1 MKLQHRCFIVN
12 FKTFFRHFGQSLIK
26 ENYHNSRTSDG
37 ADMKLGPVPKLD
49 KRNKTTSKKFDD
61 DVNLEIAMSTAK
73 LEQYG
78 SRSPDRQSV
87 KLTFLLK
94 VTFYLIKTDNR
105 TNKISNSSNTIAL
118 SKGTIFAKNDD
129 FLQRKM
135 LISAKLRG
143 TSYLKVSFLKLH
155 MCVYLPSK
163 FQVPSIILTSFI
175 QGVALIR
182 SHIFRNIFLMI

>member
-1 MKLQHRCFIVN
+1 M
-12 FKTFFRHFGQSLIK
+12 
-26 ENYHNSRTSDG
+26 
-37 ADMKLGPVPKLD
+37 
-49 KRNKTTSKKFDD
+49 
-61 DVNLEIAMSTAK
+61 
-73 LEQYG
+73 
-78 SRSPDRQSV
+78 
-87 KLTFLLK
+87 LK

-182 SHIFRNIFLMI
+182 SHIFRNIFLMIWKDWSFCGQNLQYLAILHKRLKTFIFIFFYFNFSFF